1 MLTTCTKLG
10 QPQSALA
17 VYDKMCADG
26 VAPTTKTFTT
36 LISAFSKVTLPAKF
50 GSDRQGKDL
59 LGAGTQ

>member
-1 MLTTCTKLG
+1 MLTYNLMLTTCTKLG

-36 LISAFSKVTLPAKF
+36 LISAFSKV
-50 GSDRQGKDL
+50 
-59 LGAGTQ
+59 